1 MFSNVLSPYCI
12 KMSWKELVI
21 TLVTLLALD
30 ACFIGITKDIWYL
43 QVASV
48 QRVSMQPRILG
59 AIVSYL
65 CMTIGLWYFILRDR
79 RSVWEAMLLGMVTI
93 GVFDSTNYT
102 IFKKWK
108 WQMAVMDT
116 LWGGALFAITTM
128 VVYWFSASR

>member
-59 AIVSYL
+59 AIVCYL

-116 LWGGALFAITTM
+116 LWGGVLFSITTM
-128 VVYWFSASR
+128 VVYWFSAK